1 MQDPVGSF
9 CREAGATPHPSA
21 FGCHLLPQGEK
32 GRLCYNA
39 AMATAKKGQ
48 LVAATEWWKH
58 LRWTK
63 RAFWKRQ
70 RQAEKV
76 EATLQRDER

>member
-1 MQDPVGSF
+1 M
-9 CREAGATPHPSA
+9 
-21 FGCHLLPQGEK
+21 
-32 GRLCYNA
+32 CYTA

-63 RAFWKRQ
+63 RAFWKCQ
-70 RQAEKV
+70 RQADKR
-76 EATLQRDER
+76 EAAAQQQGA

>member
-1 MQDPVGSF
+1 MSGLSVPALRFAAAGMTSANAQQ
-9 CREAGATPHPSA
+9 AGAD
-21 FGCHLLPQGEK
+21 
-32 GRLCYNA
+32 RCYTE

-70 RQAEKV
+70 RQADKR
-76 EATLQRDER
+76 EAAAQRTDA

>member
-1 MQDPVGSF
+1 M
-9 CREAGATPHPSA
+9 
-21 FGCHLLPQGEK
+21 
-32 GRLCYNA
+32 CYIA

-70 RQAEKV
+70 RQADKREGQ
-76 EATLQRDER
+76 AQRDDA

>member
-1 MQDPVGSF
+1 M
-9 CREAGATPHPSA
+9 
-21 FGCHLLPQGEK
+21 
-32 GRLCYNA
+32 CYTV

-70 RQAEKV
+70 RQADKR
-76 EATLQRDER
+76 EAAAQREGG

>member
-1 MQDPVGSF
+1 M
-9 CREAGATPHPSA
+9 SA
-21 FGCHLLPQGEK
+21 SVSRK
-32 GRLCYNA
+32 GRRARLCQTE

-48 LVAATEWWKH
+48 LVAAPEWWKH

-70 RQAEKV
+70 RQAEKR
-76 EATLQRDER
+76 EGQAQREDA